1 MLLSFFLAILVRTIM
16 FTSKSLASEAERRG
30 SSTEEFSLEEREKNT
45 RQIWQQHVL
54 DKGPSVDR

>member
-1 MLLSFFLAILVRTIM
+1 M